1 MTALPHPM
9 MGHNNPPDPMKW
21 REMEAKVL
29 YDPEFM
35 EEVLKQIEAEALTGF
50 TPDTT
55 TKKGRDEIASRAY
68 IVARSKTFLDDKG
81 KELTEDYKKITKAV
95 DEKRKSIRERL
106 DALRDRTRAPLNQW
120 EKDEEARKQKHRD
133 TFARIQAMAHFPL
146 DATIQTVDDR
156 IADLAVLAASYN
168 WEEFADHGVPEI
180 TRVEG
185 ILFEKR
191 EAVLKAD
198 AERAE
203 LERLRAEAETRR
215 QQEEAERKAKEEA
228 DRQAQA
234 EKERQ
239 EREARI
245 AREAQ
250 EKAEREAKE
259 RETALQ
265 REKEEAEARARKAD
279 EDRIAAEARSK
290 AEAEA
295 AALRERERIAAEKKA
310 EEDAQAKREANKR
323 HVAKVNTA
331 AITALSVAVPDL
343 EMDFCRKVIEAI
355 AAGKVTNVTIN
366 Y

>member
-1 MTALPHPM
+1 MTISASLI
-9 MGHNNPPDPMKW
+9 GHNNPPEPIKW
-21 REMEAKVL
+21 NELPAQKLYEPDTIEKVL
-29 YDPEFM
+29 A
-35 EEVLKQIEAEALTGF
+35 QIEADILADF

-68 IVARSKTFLDDKG
+68 SVARAKTFLDDKG
-81 KELTEDYKKITKAV
+81 KELTEDYKKITKEI
-95 DEKRKSIRERL
+95 DQKRKSIRDRL
-106 DALRDRTRAPLNQW
+106 DSLRDRTRAPLDAWQQA
-120 EKDEEARKQKHRD
+120 DEARQQRHRD
-133 TFARIQAMAHFPL
+133 TFARVQAMAHFPV
-146 DATIQTVDDR
+146 DTTVQMVDDR
-156 IADLAVLAASYN
+156 IDDLAVIAASYD
-168 WEEFADHGVPEI
+168 WEEFADHGVPEVKRI
-180 TRVEG
+180 ET
-185 ILFEKR
+185 LLAEKR
-191 EAVLKAD
+191 AAVVKAD

-203 LERLRAEAETRR
+203 LERLRAEAEARR

-234 EKERQ
+234 EKEQQ

-245 AREAQ
+245 ARETQ

-259 RETALQ
+259 REAALQ
-265 REKEEAEARARKAD
+265 REKDEAEARARKAE

-310 EEDAQAKREANKR
+310 EEDAQARREANKR

-343 EMDFCRKVIEAI
+343 EMEFCRKVIEAI
-355 AAGKVTNVTIN
+355 AAGKVTNVNIN